1 MPRLA
6 LTSIAIAV
14 LLLSA
19 CITFGYLALMHIDA
33 LPVPT
38 ADGTPDG
45 TKASQRL
52 KRLLS
57 QPAKLGQRLNASV
70 ETTTASLYESS
81 RWAKAQLLR
90 AASRPCAGL
99 ELVDRD
105 EACEG
110 WAKAGECEANPDFML
125 QRCQLSCHSCRRGA
139 AAQHDDWDSCKDQS
153 SYCGQWAAVGECDS
167 NPHYMRHMCRVTCHL
182 CQSRACHDADAPRCK
197 AEAEA
202 GVCHAEPER
211 MYRECRW
218 RSMLEAPSWR
228 CHASLPGLLG
238 LMLQALGCA
247 AHTRDEPPSRSR
259 AQWEAALRPRR
270 PSEVSDPAASATHR
284 LGVPTPTIK
293 PDRLGVPTPTPKP
306 DRLGVPTPTPKPDRL
321 GVPTPTP
328 KPDRLGVPLVRDEH
342 QPAVRARQAA
352 DTRAGARHA
361 RAHVRARGERRAR
374 PLPPACAE
382 PG

>member
-6 LTSIAIAV
+6 LTTIAIAV

-19 CITFGYLALMHIDA
+19 CITIGYLALLHTDA

-38 ADGTPDG
+38 AGGTPDG
-45 TKASQRL
+45 AKASQRL

-57 QPAKLGQRLNASV
+57 QRAKLGQSPRSNSSANLLQRRLNASV
-70 ETTTASLYESS
+70 ERTTASLYESA

-90 AASRPCAGL
+90 AAAPCAAL

-105 EACEG
+105 EACEA

-139 AAQHDDWDSCKDQS
+139 AAQHEDWDSCKDQS

-218 RSMLEAPSWR
+218 RSMLKAPVLAVPRPTTWPPGRALPAPS
-228 CHASLPGLLG
+228 
-238 LMLQALGCA
+238 CA
-247 AHTRDEPPSRSR
+247 AHAGRATEPLS
-259 AQWEAALRPRR
+259 AQGEAGLQPRP
-270 PSEVSDPAASATHR
+270 PAEVDPTASTCHR
-284 LGVPTPTIK
+284 LGVPDPY
-293 PDRLGVPTPTPKP
+293 P
-306 DRLGVPTPTPKPDRL
+306 
-321 GVPTPTP
+321 
-328 KPDRLGVPLVRDEH
+328 
-342 QPAVRARQAA
+342 
-352 DTRAGARHA
+352 
-361 RAHVRARGERRAR
+361 
-374 PLPPACAE
+374 
-382 PG
+382 